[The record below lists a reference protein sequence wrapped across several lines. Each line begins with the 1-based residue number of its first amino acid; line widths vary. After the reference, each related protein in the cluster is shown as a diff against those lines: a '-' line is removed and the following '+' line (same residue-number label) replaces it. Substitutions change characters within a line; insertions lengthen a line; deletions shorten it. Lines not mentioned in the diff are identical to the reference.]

1 MSLSRKIAAAL
12 DENTKVHDPPCVVVV
27 EDGPHRLTLHLSA
40 LDSVGLG
47 FQALEFHTTV
57 LSPATSDS
65 LRSWGERLAGRITYL
80 LEPLSVLEVDSAGEE
95 VQVRSQTP
103 TTRAE
108 RRGYYEIRL
117 FKLGMLRMERFAFDE
132 QTRQRR
138 SIPCQLTREVLER
151 LADDLAASTA

>member
-1 MSLSRKIAAAL
+1 
-12 DENTKVHDPPCVVVV
+12 
-27 EDGPHRLTLHLSA
+27 
-40 LDSVGLG
+40 
-47 FQALEFHTTV
+47 
-57 LSPATSDS
+57 
-65 LRSWGERLAGRITYL
+65 
-80 LEPLSVLEVDSAGEE
+80 VLEVDSAGEE
-95 VQVRSQTP
+95 VQIRSQTP

-117 FKLGMLRMERFAFDE
+117 YKQGMLRMERFAFDE